1 MTAAVSC
8 ETAQT
13 APIILKNQICFT
25 GEEKMSEGEV
35 KRTNRREFVK
45 RASIIAVAFPA
56 MTYGTSRLIESSTA
70 SIQSNEECEWCG
82 AGDAPPNP
90 SAKIVIPPEGE
101 PGEPLIISGTVF
113 RENGRTPAAGV
124 TVYAYHTNAAGIY
137 PKRTPNDGRPQWRHG
152 YLRGWM
158 RTGRDGRYE
167 FSTIKPAAYPGR
179 TEPAHIHLTISGTN
193 YPEYSGTLWFA
204 TDHLITPELRAR
216 NAAIVATRSM
226 RPASILTL
234 KRDERGV
241 LRGTHD
247 IRLERVKN

>member
-1 MTAAVSC
+1 
-8 ETAQT
+8 
-13 APIILKNQICFT
+13 
-25 GEEKMSEGEV
+25 MSEDNS

-56 MTYGTSRLIESSTA
+56 MTYGASRLIKSPA
-70 SIQSNEECEWCG
+70 VSIQSNEECEWCG

-90 SAKIVIPPEGE
+90 PAKIVIGSEGE

-113 RENGRTPAAGV
+113 KENGRAPAAGV
-124 TVYAYHTNAAGIY
+124 TIYAYHTNAAGIY

-167 FSTIKPAAYPGR
+167 FRTIKPAAYPGR
-179 TEPAHIHLTISGTN
+179 TEPAHIHLTMSAAKH
-193 YPEYSGTLWFA
+193 PEYSGTIWFA
-204 TDHLITPELRAR
+204 DDPLITPELRAR

-226 RPASILTL
+226 RSAAILTL
-234 KRDERGV
+234 RSDAGGV

-247 IRLERVKN
+247 IRLERIMN